1 MAKYLVIH
9 NVGKDFTLELG
20 EPFAQSVRTNH
31 TVDAYWVKSFFVRE
45 EGKIYCE
52 WDAKDIDSIRQVIS
66 KVAPEFEKDE
76 IFEMKYMVNSED
88 YRQ

>member
-9 NVGKDFTLELG
+9 EVGKDLTVELG
-20 EPFAQSVRTNH
+20 EPFAQAVKANH
-31 TVDAYWVKSFFVRE
+31 TVDAYWVKSFYLRE
-45 EGKIYCE
+45 KGKIYCE
-52 WDAKDIDSIRQVIS
+52 WDAKNVDSIRQIIS

-76 IFEMKYMVNSED
+76 ILEMEYMVNSED

>member
-9 NVGKDFTLELG
+9 EVGKDLTLELG
-20 EPFAQSVRTNH
+20 EPFAQAVKANQT
-31 TVDAYWVKSFFVRE
+31 TDAYWVKSFYLRE
-45 EGKIYCE
+45 QGKIYCE
-52 WDAKDIDSIRQVIS
+52 WDAKDVDAVRQVIS

-76 IFEMKYMVNSED
+76 ILEMEYRVNSED